1 MFNSVEELK
10 TYLFESGYPN
20 EAVSIA
26 VDVFEMT
33 GDGEFSIQSALRIVN
48 EFYDVEYEKMGDF

>member
-20 EAVSIA
+20 DAVSEAVET
-26 VDVFEMT
+26 FEMT
-33 GDGEFSIQSALRIVN
+33 GDGELAIQSALRIVN
-48 EFYDVEYEKMGDF
+48 ELYDVELDKMGDF

>member
-20 EAVSIA
+20 DAVSAA
-26 VDVFEMT
+26 VEIFEMT
-33 GDGEFSIQSALRIVN
+33 GDGELAIQSALRIVN
-48 EFYDVEYEKMGDF
+48 EFYNVEYEQMGDW

>member
-26 VDVFEMT
+26 VDVFQMT
-33 GDGEFSIQSALRIVN
+33 GDGEFSIQSALRFVN
-48 EFYDVEYEKMGDF
+48 EFFDVQYEEMGEF